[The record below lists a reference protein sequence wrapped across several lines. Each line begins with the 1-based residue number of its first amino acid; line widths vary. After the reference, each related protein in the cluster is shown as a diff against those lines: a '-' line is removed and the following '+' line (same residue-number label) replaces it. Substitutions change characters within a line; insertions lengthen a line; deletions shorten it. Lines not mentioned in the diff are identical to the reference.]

1 MSMWNSIFTFG
12 AEIKV
17 FADRAL
23 VASTGNWSNTATV
36 TNVTF
41 VNNLVLLFVG
51 LVVFDRVKRLDR
63 NFLAVKDLSNVDS
76 NLRNSFSKFVF
87 EFFIEFLVKPF
98 FLVSP
103 FLTFAVF
110 SPVVFTFTSALFSLV
125 FSSFDFFAVSIKL
138 LFGFDV
144 LTPTSVFFVTTRAST
159 AAETFFDTSL
169 ESFTVCTFL
178 VVPRP
183 VKFVSFFN
191 SFDDAVFD
199 LINNGFGIV
208 DPLRRLVRDDL
219 LYNFRNES
227 ASYRFR

>member
-1 MSMWNSIFTFG
+1 MRMWNSSFTFG

-17 FADRAL
+17 FDDRAL
-23 VASTGNWSNTATV
+23 VANTNNWSNTATV

-41 VNNLVLLFVG
+41 VDNLVLLFVD
-51 LVVFDRVKRLDR
+51 VVVKRLDR
-63 NFLAVKDLSNVDS
+63 NFLSVKDLSNVDS
-76 NLRNSFSKFVF
+76 NLRNSFFKFVF

-110 SPVVFTFTSALFSLV
+110 SPVVFAFTSAVFSLV
-125 FSSFDFFAVSIKL
+125 FSSFDFSAVSSKL

-144 LTPTSVFFVTTRAST
+144 LTPTSVFLTMRASMT
-159 AAETFFDTSL
+159 AETFFDTSL

-183 VKFVSFFN
+183 VKFVSIFN
-191 SFDDAVFD
+191 SFDDAFFD
-199 LINNGFGIV
+199 FINNGFGIV
-208 DPLRRLVRDDL
+208 DSCGRLV
-219 LYNFRNES
+219 
-227 ASYRFR
+227 

>member
-1 MSMWNSIFTFG
+1 MRMWNSSFTFG

-17 FADRAL
+17 FDDRAL
-23 VASTGNWSNTATV
+23 VANTNNWSNTATV

-41 VNNLVLLFVG
+41 VDNLVLLFVD
-51 LVVFDRVKRLDR
+51 VVVKRLDR
-63 NFLAVKDLSNVDS
+63 NFLSVKDLSNVDS
-76 NLRNSFSKFVF
+76 NLRNSFFKFVF

-110 SPVVFTFTSALFSLV
+110 SPVVFAFTSAVFSLV
-125 FSSFDFFAVSIKL
+125 LSGFDFSAVSSKL

-144 LTPTSVFFVTTRAST
+144 LTPTSMFLTMRASMT
-159 AAETFFDTSL
+159 AETFFDTSL

-183 VKFVSFFN
+183 VKFVSIFN
-191 SFDDAVFD
+191 SFDDAFFD
-199 LINNGFGIV
+199 FINNGFGIV
-208 DPLRRLVRDDL
+208 DPCGGLV
-219 LYNFRNES
+219 
-227 ASYRFR
+227 